1 MKKKSDR
8 NAFNFMK
15 SYYEAIKKVSK
26 KNQPKLLEA
35 IVKYSFEDD
44 YEPHFNGELDLA
56 WTLIKPILNKSFTN
70 YQNAKSNKDDG

>member
-1 MKKKSDR
+1 MRKKSDR
-8 NAFNFMK
+8 KAFNFMQ

-44 YEPHFNGELDLA
+44 YIPHFDGELDLA
-56 WTLIKPILNKSFTN
+56 WTLIKPILDKSFIN
-70 YQNAKSNKDDG
+70 YLNAKSNKEDD